1 MQPNIYKAETHR
13 IDIRLIDED
22 AILVIQRLREAGYSA
37 YLVGGSVRDLL
48 LNHIPKDYDI
58 STSATPE
65 EIKRLF
71 QRRCILIGRRF
82 RLAHIRFGKKVF
94 EVATFRSGEDEA
106 DLIVRDNQ
114 WGTEESDV
122 SRRDFTINGLF
133 YDPLEQTVI
142 DYIDGL
148 KDVQSKLLR
157 TIGNPFIRF
166 RQDPVRMIRLLK
178 FRARFGFSIEQESR
192 KALLSLREEI
202 LKSSPARI
210 LEELLRMLES
220 SAASPFFKLMTDT
233 CLLELLLPSLSA
245 LLKGEHG
252 KKIFN
257 LLSAADKVNLKRE
270 KHPLSREVLLTC
282 FVSTLVDQKL
292 KHLQEKNQKDPNL
305 GDVILIVSH
314 VIHDLFITPF
324 HQFPRRLSSG
334 IQYILTTQYRL
345 TPLSKKKHFK
355 PQFFDHHEFPNAFSF
370 YQLRAICDESL
381 REGYLEWK
389 KHYENHLHRKTPI
402 D

>member
-1 MQPNIYKAETHR
+1 VPPNIYKSETHK
-13 IDIRLIDED
+13 IDKNLIDKD
-22 AILVIQRLREAGYSA
+22 ALSVIQKLRESGYSA

-48 LNHIPKDYDI
+48 LGHVPKDYDI
-58 STSATPE
+58 STAATPE

-71 QRRCILIGRRF
+71 QKRCILIGRRF

-122 SRRDFTINGLF
+122 SRRDFTMNGLF
-133 YDPLEQTVI
+133 YDPLEESVI

-166 RQDPVRMIRLLK
+166 KQDPVRMIRLLK
-178 FRARFGFSIEQESR
+178 FRARFGFTIDQESR
-192 KALLSLREEI
+192 KALLELRREI
-202 LKSSPARI
+202 LKSSSARV

-220 SAASPFFKLMTDT
+220 SAAAPFFKLMTDSY
-233 CLLELLLPSLSA
+233 LLELLLPTLSKA
-245 LLKGEHG
+245 LKGEHG
-252 KKIFN
+252 KKIYT
-257 LLSAADKVNLKRE
+257 LLKSADKVNLKRE
-270 KHPLSREVLLTC
+270 KHPLSREVLLSC
-282 FVSTLVDQKL
+282 FIAPLAEETLKT
-292 KHLQEKNQKDPNL
+292 LQETTQKDPNL
-305 GDVILIVSH
+305 GDVIMVVSKT
-314 VIHDLFITPF
+314 IHDLFITPF
-324 HQFPRRLSSG
+324 HHFPRRLSSG

-345 TPLSKKKHFK
+345 TPFSKKKHFK
-355 PQFFDHHEFPNAFSF
+355 PHFFDHNEFHNAFLF
-370 YQLRAICDESL
+370 YQLRAICNESL

-389 KHYENHLHRKTPI
+389 KHYENHIHKKTPV
-402 D
+402 